1 VSDTAPEPRRIS
13 RLLIVDPL
21 DRVLLLHFR
30 LRDGREV
37 WIPPG
42 GGVEAGESASDA
54 ALREVREETGVVV
67 GGPLHLVWLRT
78 AYYFR
83 RDVIESYF
91 FTRMPVTPTV
101 VIEAVPG
108 GPADLLEYR
117 WWVPADIVRDTSEVE
132 FTPRSIAARLERL
145 FAGEVPIEPV
155 VLTD

>member
-1 VSDTAPEPRRIS
+1 VSGTAPEPRRIS
-13 RLLIVDPL
+13 RVLIVDPL

-67 GGPLHLVWLRT
+67 SGQMHLVWLRT
-78 AYYFR
+78 AHYFQ

-91 FTRMPVTPTV
+91 FARMPVVPAV
-101 VIEAVPG
+101 VLEAAPG

-117 WWVPADIVRDTSEVE
+117 WWAPAEILRDTLDAE
-132 FTPRSIAARLERL
+132 FTPRSIADRLEPL
-145 FAGEVPIEPV
+145 LAGVMPIEPI
-155 VLTD
+155 VLAD